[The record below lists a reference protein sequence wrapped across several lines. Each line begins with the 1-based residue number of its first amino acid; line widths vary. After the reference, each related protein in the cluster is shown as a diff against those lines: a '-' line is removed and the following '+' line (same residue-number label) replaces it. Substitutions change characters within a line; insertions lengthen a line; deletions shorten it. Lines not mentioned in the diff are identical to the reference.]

1 MAEILTASQIR
12 QRITSPEAIARNRY
26 EILRGLANLLN
37 NWDRPTC
44 LDLTLRALEHRKAFE
59 PMDEVLDTLLN
70 ELGLF
75 PYADESHLSLTDA
88 LHYEFHRPLDYD
100 EPDVV
105 FHREQA
111 EVYRYLMDGQSVIL
125 SAPTSFGKSKV
136 IDAVIASGKFN
147 NIVVVVPTIA
157 LIDETRKRLSRFGRR
172 YKIVSQTSQAPGE
185 RNIFLFT
192 AERTIA
198 YRSLPQIDF
207 FVIDEFYKIGALKE
221 DPSRTAALNQA
232 FIRLLK
238 HGGSFY
244 MLGPNIRQIPS
255 GLKDRFKCHFIST
268 EFQTVVSEVI
278 RVRSGDDDVQTLVQL
293 CKDVDGPTLVYC
305 QSPKRVNEVA
315 RALVDSTSGIVSP
328 ELSEATKWISD
339 NYHPEWIMSQA
350 LVKGVGLHH
359 GKLPRSLSQF
369 VVRAFNDGLLKTL
382 VCTST
387 LIEGV
392 NTKAKNV
399 VIFDNKIATS
409 KFDYFTFNNIK
420 GRSGRMFQHFVGR
433 VFLFHEPPAQ
443 ELPFVDFPMFTQ
455 KDGTPDSILMEL
467 DERDLKPNSKE
478 RLQGIL
484 NQTDLSVETIR
495 LHSGVEPE
503 LLIGLA
509 RRLRTLGPANQR
521 LLGWS
526 GHPTSDQ
533 LRQTC
538 AIIWDEL
545 TSGRRHGGVGS
556 AAQLFFKVSQL
567 RATSGVKTRVEHEL
581 NQTGQYKPKS
591 ADEAVERVLEFD
603 RSWASFELPKLLRAF
618 SDIRREVLGG
628 YGDYTFFLNE
638 LENLFQGEHH
648 SALEE
653 FGLPAQV
660 TDKLSPRLVGADN
673 LDAVLA
679 RLKELDSTE
688 TGLKGFELQLFNE
701 FRESI

>member
-1 MAEILTASQIR
+1 MAAILTPGQIR
-12 QRITSPEAIARNRY
+12 ERISSREAIERDRF
-26 EILRGLANLLN
+26 EILRGLAYLLN
-37 NWDRPTC
+37 VGDRPTC
-44 LDLTLRALEHRKAFE
+44 RDLTLRALEHRKAFGA
-59 PMDEVLDTLLN
+59 MDEVLDTLLN
-70 ELGLF
+70 EQGLF
-75 PYADESHLSLTDA
+75 PYADVSHLSLTEA

-100 EPDVV
+100 EPEVV

-157 LIDETRKRLSRFGRR
+157 LIDETRKRLSRFGNR
-172 YKIVSQTSQAPGE
+172 YKIVTQTSQAPGE

-198 YRSLPQIDF
+198 YRDLPNIDF

-238 HGGSFY
+238 YGASFY

-268 EFQTVVSEVI
+268 EFQTVVSEVT
-278 RVRSGDDDVQTLVQL
+278 RVRPGADDMQTLVQL
-293 CKDVDGPTLVYC
+293 CKVVDGATLVYC

-315 RALVDSTSGIVSP
+315 RALVDSGSEVVSL
-328 ELSEATKWISD
+328 EMSEATKWIAE
-339 NYHPEWIMSQA
+339 NYHPEWILPQA
-350 LVKGVGLHH
+350 LVKGIGLHH
-359 GKLPRSLSQF
+359 GRLPRSLSQF
-369 VVRAFNDGLLKTL
+369 IVRAFNDGLLKTL

-455 KDGTPDSILMEL
+455 EDGTPDSILMEL
-467 DERDLKPNSKE
+467 DEKDLKPNSKE
-478 RLQGIL
+478 RLQAIM

-495 LHSGVEPE
+495 RHSGVEPE
-503 LLIGLA
+503 LLIALA
-509 RRLRTLGPANQR
+509 RRLRGLSQLDRR

-526 GHPTSDQ
+526 GHPTSEQ
-533 LRQTC
+533 LRKTC
-538 AIIWDEL
+538 GILWDEL
-545 TSGRRHGGVGS
+545 TSRRRHGGVGS

-567 RATSGVKTRVEHEL
+567 RATNGVKARIAHEL

-618 SDIRREVLGG
+618 SDIRREVIGG
-628 YGDYTFFLNE
+628 YGDYTYFINE
-638 LENLFQGEHH
+638 LENLFQGEYH

-660 TDKLSPRLVGADN
+660 TDKLMPRLDGPES
-673 LDAVLA
+673 LDDVLV
-679 RLKELDSTE
+679 RLKALDPNSS
-688 TGLKGFELQLFNE
+688 GLSGFELQLFNE
-701 FRESI
+701 FRETL

>member
-1 MAEILTASQIR
+1 
-12 QRITSPEAIARNRY
+12 
-26 EILRGLANLLN
+26 
-37 NWDRPTC
+37 
-44 LDLTLRALEHRKAFE
+44 
-59 PMDEVLDTLLN
+59 
-70 ELGLF
+70 
-75 PYADESHLSLTDA
+75 
-88 LHYEFHRPLDYD
+88 
-100 EPDVV
+100 
-105 FHREQA
+105 
-111 EVYRYLMDGQSVIL
+111 
-125 SAPTSFGKSKV
+125 
-136 IDAVIASGKFN
+136 
-147 NIVVVVPTIA
+147 
-157 LIDETRKRLSRFGRR
+157 
-172 YKIVSQTSQAPGE
+172 
-185 RNIFLFT
+185 
-192 AERTIA
+192 
-198 YRSLPQIDF
+198 
-207 FVIDEFYKIGALKE
+207 
-221 DPSRTAALNQA
+221 
-232 FIRLLK
+232 
-238 HGGSFY
+238 
-244 MLGPNIRQIPS
+244 
-255 GLKDRFKCHFIST
+255 
-268 EFQTVVSEVI
+268 
-278 RVRSGDDDVQTLVQL
+278 
-293 CKDVDGPTLVYC
+293 
-305 QSPKRVNEVA
+305 
-315 RALVDSTSGIVSP
+315 
-328 ELSEATKWISD
+328 
-339 NYHPEWIMSQA
+339 MSQA